1 MAEKRRGEA
10 LYRAGIVR
18 AAVTVA
24 DTQGIDRLSMRRL
37 GEALD
42 VEAMS
47 LYHHIPG
54 KPALLDAMVDWVF
67 EQIAVPTAEEWAEG
81 LRERANSQR
90 AALRRHP
97 WALRLLESRSTPGLA
112 NLRHH
117 DAVLGYLR
125 AAGFSL
131 RAAGHA
137 YALLDAFVYG
147 FALQEEALPFDAAS
161 APDVAG
167 AMLNSTSGTH
177 FPNLVAFMRD
187 IVLPGGYDFADEFEV
202 GLTLVLD
209 GVSRLRSGPGGP
221 Q

>member
-1 MAEKRRGEA
+1 MNARIRSEPPCVVTRGRSGCWSHARR
-10 LYRAGIVR
+10 RASRIC
-18 AAVTVA
+18 VTTTRSW
-24 DTQGIDRLSMRRL
+24 DT
-37 GEALD
+37 
-42 VEAMS
+42 
-47 LYHHIPG
+47 
-54 KPALLDAMVDWVF
+54 F
-67 EQIAVPTAEEWAEG
+67 
-81 LRERANSQR
+81 
-90 AALRRHP
+90 
-97 WALRLLESRSTPGLA
+97 
-112 NLRHH
+112 
-117 DAVLGYLR
+117 R

-167 AMLNSTSGTH
+167 AMLNSTSATH

-187 IVLPGGYDFADEFEV
+187 IVLPGGYDFADEFGV